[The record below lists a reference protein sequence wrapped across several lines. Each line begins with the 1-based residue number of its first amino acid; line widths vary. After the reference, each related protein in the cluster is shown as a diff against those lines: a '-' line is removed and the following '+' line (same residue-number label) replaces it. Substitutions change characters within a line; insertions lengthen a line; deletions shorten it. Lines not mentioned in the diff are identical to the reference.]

1 VQVAN
6 PNPESPTI
14 TIAETK
20 QAASSSFLPIVGFLN
35 PQR

>member
-6 PNPESPTI
+6 PNPESPNVII
-14 TIAETK
+14 TETK
-20 QAASSSFLPIVGFLN
+20 QVASSSFLPIVGFLN